1 VSVFFQWEVVMRLMR
16 ILVLAM
22 VMVSGALATQQSR
35 AQALADRVPSDALLY
50 VAWAGAG
57 KLAPAYAQSHLKGV
71 LDASNAPE
79 LFSELGPR
87 IVRRIQLEQ
96 MLQGDPVAKELLP
109 TLLSLGESMWASPTA
124 LYVGPLDLGGKV
136 PMPKVALLCQAGKNA
151 QALADSATKLVAE
164 IPEGAPFKIKVQV
177 WGGDLLVISNCEM
190 AERVEESLSQREQ
203 FAAAMKQCRPDPAI
217 VAYFDAEKVLNVAS
231 LAINMGAPDQA
242 KKMWQRALLTTGIA
256 GIKRLVYTAGFDGK
270 DWGSQAFVEAPQ
282 PRMGLLASL
291 LDSQPVSDDLL
302 KMAPKSSSWVAA
314 SRLDLAKLVS
324 DLRNAVSRMDP
335 NAARH
340 VEEVMGQVNQ
350 TLGLDVQKDLL
361 ASLGDQWLA
370 FNSDQTGH
378 GLLGMSVANPLR
390 DSARLEK
397 TLSSLEKMANAA
409 MAKENED
416 GDGPTFAFET
426 TKIGDVT
433 VHYFAVPAIAPC
445 WAIKNNTLYF
455 ALFPQILAAA
465 TEGAGGGESILANE
479 DFNAARKRLDVTGKA
494 ISLSYMDLPRL
505 APRGYQ
511 MVLALQRGGLGFA
524 DMFGLQTPA
533 MVLPPLNKIQPHLAA
548 SISATWIDDAGWHYR
563 GVSPFPG
570 SDLLGGEQ
578 ALVTTVAPVAAA
590 ALIPATARAQQQAVM
605 VRDMN
610 NLRQIGLG
618 AIMYSNDN
626 QGALPPDLGATLKY
640 VQAPAVY
647 LSPDKAAKLAP
658 PADAK
663 PEELAKWINENADYA
678 YLGKDL
684 GKLTKITNPAQTIL
698 AHEKFELTKNGL
710 VNVLYADGHVEMMS
724 VQFLKDRLEQ
734 QKKPAGAAQ

>member
-1 VSVFFQWEVVMRLMR
+1 MRLLR
-16 ILVLAM
+16 ILVVAM
-22 VMVSGALATQQSR
+22 VMVASALAARQSR

-50 VAWAGAG
+50 VAWAGAD
-57 KLAPAYAQSHLKGV
+57 KLAPAYAQSRLKGV
-71 LDASNAPE
+71 LDSSNLPE

-109 TLLSLGESMWASPTA
+109 ALLSLGESVWASPTA
-124 LYVGPLDLGGKV
+124 LYVGPLDLSGKV

-177 WGGDLLVISNCEM
+177 WGGNVLVISNCEM
-190 AERVEESLSQREQ
+190 AERIEESLSQREQ
-203 FAAAMKQCRPDPAI
+203 FQAAMKQGRPDPAF

-231 LAINMGAPDQA
+231 LAINMGAPAQA
-242 KKMWQRALLTTGIA
+242 KQMWQRTLLTTGVA

-324 DLRNAVSRMDP
+324 DVRNAVSRMDA
-335 NAARH
+335 NAARQ
-340 VEEVMGQVNQ
+340 VEEVVGQVNQ
-350 TLGLDVQKDLL
+350 RLGLDVQKDLL
-361 ASLGDQWLA
+361 AALGDQWLA
-370 FNSDQTGH
+370 FNSDQTGQ
-378 GLLGMSVANPLR
+378 GLLGMSVINPLR
-390 DSARLEK
+390 DAAKVEKALIALEK
-397 TLSSLEKMANAA
+397 EANSA
-409 MAKENED
+409 MAKNEEE
-416 GDGPTFAFET
+416 DGPTLAIET
-426 TKIGDVT
+426 TKIGDLT

-465 TEGAGGGESILANE
+465 SEQGAAGGESILAND
-479 DFNAARKRLDVTGKA
+479 DFSAARKRLGVGGTA
-494 ISLSYMDLPRL
+494 ISFSYMDLPRL

-533 MVLPPLNKIQPHLAA
+533 MVLPPLNKIQPYLAA
-548 SISATWIDDAGWHYR
+548 SLSATWVDDAGWHYR

-570 SDLLGGEQ
+570 ADVLGGEQ
-578 ALVTTVAPVAAA
+578 AMAATLAPVAAA
-590 ALIPATARAQQQAVM
+590 VAIPAAANARRQAM
-605 VRDMN
+605 MMQDMN
-610 NLRQIGLG
+610 HLRQIGMG
-618 AIMYSNDN
+618 TIMYSNEN
-626 QGALPPDLGATLKY
+626 KGMLPPDLGATLQY
-640 VQAPAVY
+640 VQTPSLY
-647 LSPDKAAKLAP
+647 LSPERGQKLAP
-658 PADAK
+658 PANAK
-663 PEELAKWINENADYA
+663 PEDLAKWVNENADYV
-678 YLGKDL
+678 YLGKEF

-698 AHEKFELTKNGL
+698 AYEKFELPKNGL
-710 VNVLYADGHVEMMS
+710 MNVLYADGHVELLP
-724 VQFLKDRLEQ
+724 VQLVKDRLEQ

>member
-1 VSVFFQWEVVMRLMR
+1 VSVFFQWEVVMRLVR
-16 ILVLAM
+16 ILFV
-22 VMVSGALATQQSR
+22 VMVVVAGAAQQSS

-50 VAWAGAG
+50 VAWAGAD

-71 LDASNAPE
+71 LDSSNLPE

-96 MLQGDPVAKELLP
+96 MLKGDPVAKELLP
-109 TLLSLGESMWASPTA
+109 ALLSLGESMWASPTA
-124 LYVGPLDLGGKV
+124 LYVGPLDLSGKV

-164 IPEGAPFKIKVQV
+164 IPEDVPFKIKVQV
-177 WGGDLLVISNCEM
+177 WPGDVLVISNCEM
-190 AERVEESLSQREQ
+190 AARIEESLSQREQ
-203 FAAAMKQCRPDPAI
+203 FQAAMKQSRPDPAF

-231 LAINMGAPDQA
+231 LAINMGAPAEAQ
-242 KKMWQRALLTTGIA
+242 KMWQRTLLTTGVA

-302 KMAPKSSSWVAA
+302 KMAPRSSSWVAA
-314 SRLDLAKLVS
+314 SRLDLAKLLS
-324 DLRNAVSRMDP
+324 DARNAVSRMDV

-340 VEEVMGQVNQ
+340 VEEVVVQINQ

-378 GLLGMSVANPLR
+378 GLLGMSVINPLR
-390 DSARLEK
+390 DAAKVEKALLALEK
-397 TLSSLEKMANAA
+397 QANAA
-409 MAKENED
+409 MAKNEEE
-416 GDGPTFAFET
+416 DGPTLAIET
-426 TKIGDVT
+426 TKVGDLT

-465 TEGAGGGESILANE
+465 TEQGAAGGESILASD
-479 DFNAARKRLDVTGKA
+479 DFNAARKRLGVSGTA
-494 ISLSYMDLPRL
+494 ISMSYMDLPRL

-548 SISATWIDDAGWHYR
+548 SLSATWVDDAGWHYR

-570 SDLLGGEQ
+570 ADALGGEQ
-578 ALVTTVAPVAAA
+578 ALATTLAPVAAA
-590 ALIPATARAQQQAVM
+590 ALVPAMANARRQAMM
-605 VRDMN
+605 VKDMN
-610 NLRQIGLG
+610 NLRQIGVG
-618 AIMYSNDN
+618 AIMYANEN
-626 QGALPPDLGATLKY
+626 KGALPPDLGATLQY
-640 VQAPAVY
+640 VQTPAVY
-647 LSPDKAAKLAP
+647 LSPDRAAKLAP
-658 PADAK
+658 PANAK
-663 PEELAKWINENADYA
+663 PEELAKWVNENADYV
-678 YLGKDL
+678 YLGKEL
-684 GKLTKITNPAQTIL
+684 GKLTKIANPAQTIL
-698 AHEKFELTKNGL
+698 AHEKLELPKNGL
-710 VNVLYADGHVEMMS
+710 VNVLYADGHVELMS
-724 VQFLKDRLEQ
+724 LQFLKDRLEQ

>member
-1 VSVFFQWEVVMRLMR
+1 MRLLR
-16 ILVLAM
+16 NLVVAM
-22 VMVSGALATQQSR
+22 VVVAGALAAQQSR
-35 AQALADRVPSDALLY
+35 AQALSDRVPSDALLY
-50 VAWAGAG
+50 VAWAGAD

-71 LDASNAPE
+71 LDSSNLPE

-109 TLLSLGESMWASPTA
+109 ALLSLGESVWASPTA
-124 LYVGPLDLGGKV
+124 LYVGPLDLSNKV

-164 IPEGAPFKIKVQV
+164 IPEGAPFKIRIQV
-177 WGGDLLVISNCEM
+177 WGGDVLVISNCDM

-203 FAAAMKQCRPDPAI
+203 FASAMKQGRPEPAF

-231 LAINMGAPDQA
+231 LAINMGAPAQA
-242 KKMWQRALLTTGIA
+242 QKMWQRALLTTGVA
-256 GIKRLVYTAGFDGK
+256 GIKRLAYTAGFDGK

-314 SRLDLAKLVS
+314 SRLDLAKLLT
-324 DLRNAVSRMDP
+324 DLRNVVSRMDQ
-335 NAARH
+335 NAARQ
-340 VEEVMGQVNQ
+340 VEEVVGQINQ
-350 TLGLDVQKDLL
+350 GLGLDVQKDLL
-361 ASLGDQWLA
+361 AALGDQWLA

-390 DSARLEK
+390 DSA
-397 TLSSLEKMANAA
+397 SLEKALIALEKQANAA
-409 MAKENED
+409 MAKGSDDE
-416 GDGPTFAFET
+416 DGPTFAIET
-426 TKIGDVT
+426 TKIGDLS

-465 TEGAGGGESILANE
+465 AEGVAGGESVLANE
-479 DFNAARKRLDVTGKA
+479 DFNAARKRLGVSGTA

-548 SISATWIDDAGWHYR
+548 SLSATWIDDAGWHYR

-570 SDLLGGEQ
+570 ADLLGGEQ
-578 ALVTTVAPVAAA
+578 ALATTLAPVAVSVAIPAA
-590 ALIPATARAQQQAVM
+590 ANARRQAM
-605 VRDMN
+605 MMQDMS
-610 NLRQIGLG
+610 NLRQIGVG
-618 AIMYSNDN
+618 AIMYSNEN
-626 QGALPPDLGATLKY
+626 KGALPPDLGATLQY
-640 VQAPAVY
+640 VQSPSIY
-647 LSPDKAAKLAP
+647 LSPDRAQQLTP

-663 PEELAKWINENADYA
+663 PEELAKWVNDNTDYV
-678 YLGKDL
+678 YLGKDF
-684 GKLTKITNPAQTIL
+684 GKLTKITNPSQTII
-698 AHEKFELTKNGL
+698 AHEKLELPKNGL
-710 VNVLYADGHVEMMS
+710 VNVLYADGHVELLP
-724 VQFLKDRLEQ
+724 VPLVKDRLEQ

>member
-1 VSVFFQWEVVMRLMR
+1 MRLLR
-16 ILVLAM
+16 NLVVAM
-22 VMVSGALATQQSR
+22 VVVAGALAAQQSR
-35 AQALADRVPSDALLY
+35 GQALADRVPSDALLY
-50 VAWAGAG
+50 VAWAGAD

-71 LDASNAPE
+71 LDASNIPE

-109 TLLSLGESMWASPTA
+109 AMLSLGQSMWATPTA
-124 LYVGPLDLGGKV
+124 LYVGPLDLSNKV

-151 QALADSATKLVAE
+151 QALADSATKLLADVPADV
-164 IPEGAPFKIKVQV
+164 PFKVRVQV
-177 WGGDLLVISNCEM
+177 WGGEVLVISNCDM
-190 AERVEESLSQREQ
+190 AERVEENLSQREQ
-203 FAAAMKQCRPDPAI
+203 FAAAMKQCRPDPAF

-231 LAINMGAPDQA
+231 LAINMGAPAQA
-242 KKMWQRALLTTGIA
+242 KQMWQRTLLTTGVA

-270 DWGSQAFVEAPQ
+270 DWGSQAFVDAPQ

-314 SRLDLAKLVS
+314 SRLDLAKLLTDV
-324 DLRNAVSRMDP
+324 RNSVSRMDQ

-340 VEEVMGQVNQ
+340 VEEVMGQINQ
-350 TLGLDVQKDLL
+350 GLGLDVQKDLL
-361 ASLGDQWLA
+361 AALGDQWLA

-378 GLLGMSVANPLR
+378 GLLGMSVVNPLR
-390 DSARLEK
+390 DGARLEK
-397 TLSSLEKMANAA
+397 ALIALEKQANAA
-409 MAKENED
+409 MAKNEEE
-416 GDGPTFAFET
+416 DGPTLAIET
-426 TKIGDVT
+426 TKVGDLS

-445 WAIKNNTLYF
+445 WAIKNNTLF
-455 ALFPQILAAA
+455 VALFPQILAAA
-465 TEGAGGGESILANE
+465 AEGPAGESVLAND

-533 MVLPPLNKIQPHLAA
+533 MVLPPLNKIQPHLGA
-548 SISATWIDDAGWHYR
+548 SLSATWVDDAGWHYR

-570 SDLLGGEQ
+570 ADLLGGEQ
-578 ALVTTVAPVAAA
+578 ALATTLAPVAAA
-590 ALIPATARAQQQAVM
+590 AIVPAVANARRQAM
-605 VRDMN
+605 MMQEMS
-610 NLRQIGLG
+610 NLRQIGTG
-618 AIMYSNDN
+618 TIMYANDN
-626 QGALPPDLGATLKY
+626 KGALPPDLGATLQY
-640 VQAPAVY
+640 LQTPSVY
-647 LSPDKAAKLAP
+647 LSPDRAQKIAP

-663 PEELAKWINENADYA
+663 PEELAKWVNENSDYV
-678 YLGKDL
+678 YLGKEF
-684 GKLTKITNPAQTIL
+684 GKLTKITNLAQTIL
-698 AHEKFELTKNGL
+698 AYEKFELPKNGL
-710 VNVLYADGHVEMMS
+710 MNVLFCDGHVEMLP
-724 VQFLKDRLEQ
+724 VQLVKDRLEQ